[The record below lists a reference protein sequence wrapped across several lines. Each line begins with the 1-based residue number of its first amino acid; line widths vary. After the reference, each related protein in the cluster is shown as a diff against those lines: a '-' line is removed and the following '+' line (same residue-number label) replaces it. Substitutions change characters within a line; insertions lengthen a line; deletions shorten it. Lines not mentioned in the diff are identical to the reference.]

1 MMTLLERI
9 PWKYRALLMWCG
21 VLVGIAIVFLASYAD
36 WAAQHSWQESVGVLT
51 GWFTAIGSAL
61 VLMLSKSP
69 WDE

>member
-9 PWKYRALLMWCG
+9 PWKFRALLMWGG
-21 VLVGIAIVFLASYAD
+21 VLTGIGIVFLASNAD

-51 GWFTAIGSAL
+51 GWFTAFGSAL